1 MYNVTE
7 GPKTETSYEEKPLQA
22 SIRVYGAVIGFPAR
36 HKNCRAMS
44 IGKPLLLI
52 KEKPDPVL
60 AAEQETKSCLG
71 QDQGE

>member
-7 GPKTETSYEEKPLQA
+7 GPKTETGHEEKPSLA